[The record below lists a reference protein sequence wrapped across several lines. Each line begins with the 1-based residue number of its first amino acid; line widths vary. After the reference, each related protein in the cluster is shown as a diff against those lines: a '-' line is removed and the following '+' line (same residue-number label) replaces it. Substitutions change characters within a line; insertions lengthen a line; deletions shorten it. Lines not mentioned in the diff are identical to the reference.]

1 MIMSSEYSWDT
12 HFEMPLAEAI
22 KLGIPETPCSVYKI
36 EVGGESYVGFTTQQ
50 PQKRL
55 EQHIEDAKNGSKL
68 KLHVALRR
76 FGYLCD
82 FEVIGS
88 YPDEIIGLVSE
99 ITNIK
104 KFNATLNTSIGGEG
118 NHYDVV
124 ERLNELGE
132 KVFFVQAKK
141 IKEQKVAE
149 EKQAEIQE
157 YRDSVA
163 YERESKILIESMYK
177 TANHSFGHLSK
188 ESYDIIIKGILR
200 QCGLLDEGHFGEES
214 FFLNDFTKKAQER
227 GLMPKYRVI
236 KSDISEL
243 RIGLEN
249 AEALIKDQTKRV
261 QIGRESFIKEYNLS
275 PISLQSAN
283 PRGKKSA
290 YFEKNNGLLIPS
302 SHFGSSDKKSIF
314 NELSKIAIIG
324 KELSA
329 LDTND
334 WIFTS
339 IKTLLGQKGIFV
351 FVYRNGSIGELSFNL
366 N

>member
-1 MIMSSEYSWDT
+1 MSSEYSWDT
-12 HFEMPLAEAI
+12 HFEMPLAEAL
-22 KLGIPETPCSVYKI
+22 KLGIPESPCSVYKI
-36 EVGGESYVGFTTQQ
+36 EVGGETYVGFTTQQ

-132 KVFFVQAKK
+132 KIFFVQAKK
-141 IKEQKVAE
+141 IKEQKIAE
-149 EKQAEIQE
+149 EKQAEVQE
-157 YRDSVA
+157 F
-163 YERESKILIESMYK
+163 RESVEYEQKSKLLIESLYK
-177 TANHSFGHLSK
+177 TANDAFGHLSK
-188 ESYDIIIKGILR
+188 ESYDITIKGVLR
-200 QCGLLDEGHFGEES
+200 QCGLLDEGSYGVEN
-214 FFLNDFTKKAQER
+214 FFLNEFAKKAQER

-236 KSDISEL
+236 KSEISEL
-243 RIGLEN
+243 RIGIEN
-249 AEALIKDQTKRV
+249 AVTLIKDSSRRL
-261 QIGRESFIKEYNLS
+261 QIGRESFFKEYNLT

-283 PRGKKSA
+283 PRGKKSG
-290 YFEKNNGLLIPS
+290 YFAKDNGLSIPPS
-302 SHFGSSDKKSIF
+302 TFGSSDEKFIF
-314 NELSKIAIIG
+314 NELSKIGTIG
-324 KELSA
+324 IELRA
-329 LDTND
+329 LNTND

-339 IKTLLGQKGIFV
+339 VKKLLGNKGIFV